1 MIGHFVGCAS
11 MSTARATRRFEFQK
25 RRQLLIRAHNET
37 LSVIAM
43 CIAIQIVRPL
53 ESIAETQPQL
63 QPALLRL
70 SATFFI
76 THQAVAEAQ
85 DTLQVNSD
93 SVRLK
98 LENSSVRVLEGRLQP
113 GGREK
118 MHSQPPRT
126 SSNFFENSR
135 RVIP

>member
-1 MIGHFVGCAS
+1 MLASRLFADSSSTNAVNNSSARTTKRFPSSRCAS
-11 MSTARATRRFEFQK
+11 AT
-25 RRQLLIRAHNET
+25 
-37 LSVIAM
+37 
-43 CIAIQIVRPL
+43 QIVRPR
-53 ESIAETQPQL
+53 ESIADTQPQL
-63 QPALLRL
+63 HPALLRL
-70 SATFFI
+70 SATFSI

-98 LENSSVRVLEGRLQP
+98 LENSSVRVLDGRLQP

-118 MHSQPPRT
+118 MHSHPPGT